1 MLLQFTFKNFKS
13 FRDEATLD
21 LTAAELPEENDDERY
36 VSVDGEKVLRT
47 AAIYGANGGGKSNV
61 IKAFQSMG
69 WYVCNSHDFTK
80 KKKYSRSR
88 FFPQPF
94 LFDTTSKDVKTFFEI
109 YFLVPDEPEKTYN
122 YGFTVGVNG
131 IGEEWFNVKKEQDSD
146 FQRIFYRREASG
158 EKELAVDGLTIPMR
172 EMLDIALGK
181 EKLVI
186 STGANLNLTPL
197 TVVRDFFESS
207 EALLFGT
214 PEDNL
219 VWSRTLP
226 HFDKEDEQ
234 EEFFNGIAPFL
245 QTFDSS
251 IVKTKYEI
259 EEDDKGEPFIKL
271 FAAHKTTGSNKLTYI
286 PMPDES
292 DGTQKM
298 LALYPHFREVF
309 KKGSL
314 LLIDEL
320 NSRLHPLLQRS
331 VLLSFLDPRQNP
343 NGAQLIFTTHEPWL
357 LDCNLL
363 HRDEVWFAEKDDS
376 GASSLYS
383 LAEFRHDNQSPNY
396 LENYLYGEYGA
407 IPKLKAFRSV
417 ESQEASDENE

>member
-36 VSVDGEKVLRT
+36 VSIGDEKVLRA

-61 IKAFQSMG
+61 VKAFQSMR
-69 WYVCNSHDFTK
+69 WYVCEAHGLEYNGK
-80 KKKYSRSR
+80 RSWDDR
-88 FFPQPF
+88 FPRPF
-94 LFDTTSKDVKTFFEI
+94 LFDSETQNLKTSFEV
-109 YFLVPDEPEKTYN
+109 YFLAPSEPEQVYN
-122 YGFTVGVNG
+122 YGFTVGFDGV
-131 IGEEWFNVKKEQDSD
+131 GEEWLNLKSVGGVNNFDRV
-146 FQRIFYRREASG
+146 FYRNTQTE
-158 EKELAVDGLTIPMR
+158 EFYGLEIPMR
-172 EMLDIALGK
+172 ENILHATKKEVLLASIGAMLNVEQLKIVA
-181 EKLVI
+181 
-186 STGANLNLTPL
+186 
-197 TVVRDFFESS
+197 DFFGSAETLS
-207 EALLFGT
+207 FGL
-214 PEDNL
+214 PEENL
-219 VWSRTLP
+219 YLSRTLP
-226 HFDKEDEQ
+226 RFDRQDKLED
-234 EEFFNGIAPFL
+234 FLNGIAPFL
-245 QTFDSS
+245 QKFDSS
-251 IVKTKYEI
+251 IVDVKHETKEDAEGKT
-259 EEDDKGEPFIKL
+259 FIKL
-271 FAAHKTTGSNKLTYI
+271 LTAHKMSGSDVLTCI
-286 PMPDES
+286 PMTEES

-298 LALYPHFREVF
+298 LALYPYFRKAF
-309 KKGSL
+309 DTGAPL
-314 LLIDEL
+314 FIDEL

-357 LDCNLL
+357 LDCDLL

-383 LAEFRHDNQSPNY
+383 LAEFRHDDKKNNY

>member
-36 VSVDGEKVLRT
+36 VSVDGEKVLRA

-69 WYVCNSHDFTK
+69 WYVCNSHNFENDDE
-80 KKKYSRSR
+80 YLQNRV
-88 FFPQPF
+88 FPRPF
-94 LFDTTSKDVKTFFEI
+94 LFDTVSRDVRTSFEVYFF
-109 YFLVPDEPEKTYN
+109 LSGEPGKTYN
-122 YGFTVGVNG
+122 YGFTVGEEGVD
-131 IGEEWFNVKKEQDSD
+131 EEWLNIKNAPEESFARV
-146 FQRIFYRREASG
+146 FYR
-158 EKELAVDGLTIPMR
+158 KEESIEFNELTERMR
-172 EMLDIALGK
+172 EMLMITFRKEALI
-181 EKLVI
+181 V
-186 STGANLNLTPL
+186 SAGAKFNMEPL
-197 TVVRDFFESS
+197 KAVRDFFKSAEVLS
-207 EALLFGT
+207 FGL
-214 PEDNL
+214 PEENL
-219 VWSRTLP
+219 VLTRTFP
-226 HFDKEDEQ
+226 HFDRDDER
-234 EEFFNGIAPFL
+234 ELFFGGIAPFL
-245 QTFDSS
+245 QTFDPS
-251 IVKTKYEI
+251 IVATRYEI
-259 EEDDKGEPFIKL
+259 VKNENKRTVINL
-271 FAAHKTTGSNKLTYI
+271 FAAHKTVGSDKLTYI
-286 PMPDES
+286 SMTDES

-298 LALYPHFREVF
+298 LALYRYLRKIFD
-309 KKGSL
+309 KGAPL
-314 LLIDEL
+314 FIDEL

-357 LDCNLL
+357 LDCDLL

-383 LAEFRHDNQSPNY
+383 LAEFRHDDKKNNY

>member
-36 VSVDGEKVLRT
+36 VSIGDEKVLRT

-61 IKAFQSMG
+61 VKAFQSMR
-69 WYVCNSHDFTK
+69 WYVCNSHDFENDGK
-80 KKKYSRSR
+80 HLRSR
-88 FFPQPF
+88 FFPRPF
-94 LFDTTSKDVKTFFEI
+94 LFDTISQGVKTSFEI
-109 YFLVPDEPEKTYN
+109 YFLLRDKTKETYN
-122 YGFTVGVNG
+122 YGFTVDETSV
-131 IGEEWFNVKKEQDSD
+131 GEEWLNVKESQDGD
-146 FQRIFYRREASG
+146 FRRIFYRNKDAMEF
-158 EKELAVDGLTIPMR
+158 DGLTASMR
-172 EMLDIALGK
+172 EMLDIALRR
-181 EKLVI
+181 ETLVV
-186 STGANLNLTPL
+186 STGAKLNMEPL
-197 TVVRDFFESS
+197 KAVRNYFESAEVLS
-207 EALLFGT
+207 FGA

-219 VWSRTLP
+219 LLSRTFP
-226 HFDKEDEQ
+226 HFNQDDKLKN
-234 EEFFNGIAPFL
+234 FIGGITPFL
-245 QTFDSS
+245 QAFDPS
-251 IVKTKYEI
+251 IVKVKYEI
-259 EEDDKGEPFIKL
+259 KENNEGETYIKL
-271 FAAHKTTGSNKLTYI
+271 FAAHKTADAGGLLTCI
-286 PMPDES
+286 PMTEES

-298 LALYPHFREVF
+298 LALYPRFREAF
-309 KKGSL
+309 DKGAPL
-314 LLIDEL
+314 FIDEL

-357 LDCNLL
+357 LNCDLL

-383 LAEFRHDNQSPNY
+383 LAEFRHDDKNPNY